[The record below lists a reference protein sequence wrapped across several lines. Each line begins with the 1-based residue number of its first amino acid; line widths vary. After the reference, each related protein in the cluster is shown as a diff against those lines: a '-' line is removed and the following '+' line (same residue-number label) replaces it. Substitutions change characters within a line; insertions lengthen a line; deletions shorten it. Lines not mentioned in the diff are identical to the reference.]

1 MTAVR
6 SARTTDLAR
15 TTAIARSTTIVRN
28 AAIALTAV
36 ALLASCGRNAPE
48 EGATTLEASIS
59 PSSTAAVITTLPPTT
74 QPPPTTTPEY
84 IVQQGDSL
92 SIIAQRFGVSTQ
104 DLANFNGIED
114 ANSIQVG
121 QKLTIPP
128 TTAPTT
134 VTETTVAG

>member
-1 MTAVR
+1 MEMTAVR
-6 SARTTDLAR
+6 TARTTG
-15 TTAIARSTTIVRN
+15 IVRN
-28 AAIALTAV
+28 GAITLAAV

-74 QPPPTTTPEY
+74 VPPPTTTPEY
-84 IVQQGDSL
+84 IIQSGDSL

-104 DLANFNGIED
+104 ELADFNGIED
-114 ANSIQVG
+114 VNSIKVG

-128 TTAPTT
+128 TTEAPA
-134 VTETTVAG
+134 TTVAEG

>member
-6 SARTTDLAR
+6 TQRKRAMA
-15 TTAIARSTTIVRN
+15 RN
-28 AAIALTAV
+28 AAIALA
-36 ALLASCGRNAPE
+36 AIGLLASCGRNAPE

-59 PSSTAAVITTLPPTT
+59 PSSTAAIITTLPPTT
-74 QPPPTTTPEY
+74 VPPPTTTPEY
-84 IVQQGDSL
+84 IIQQGDSL
-92 SIIAQRFGVSTQ
+92 SIIAQRFGVSTE

-128 TTAPTT
+128 VTTPS
-134 VTETTVAG
+134 TEATTTVAGG

>member
-6 SARTTDLAR
+6 TARNTRIVRVTQ
-15 TTAIARSTTIVRN
+15 IVRN
-28 AAIALTAV
+28 GAIALTAV

-74 QPPPTTTPEY
+74 VPPPTTTPEY
-84 IVQQGDSL
+84 IIQQGDSL
-92 SIIAQRFGVSTQ
+92 SIIAERFGVSTE

-114 ANSIQVG
+114 ANNIRVG

-128 TTAPTT
+128 TTAPS
-134 VTETTVAG
+134 TETTVAG